1 MSSSNTVEL
10 GAPLDTGPSRPYVNL
25 THLASS
31 CLFSSA
37 RRTGSW
43 LPLPYIHTG
52 FIVHPFL
59 PTGQA
64 SSTSPKSPNFRNR
77 FSWSGIHRAGQTEA
91 AGATPDRGNI
101 YELALDVG
109 DEFFAFE
116 EYKCTIEEDGK
127 GDTWYR
133 G

>member
-1 MSSSNTVEL
+1 ML
-10 GAPLDTGPSRPYVNL
+10 IWL
-25 THLASS
+25 
-31 CLFSSA
+31 SA

-52 FIVHPFL
+52 FIVHPFT
-59 PTGQA
+59 PSGFA
-64 SSTSPKSPNFRNR
+64 SSIPPKSPNFRNR
-77 FSWSGIHRAGQTEA
+77 FSWSGIRKAGHQEGV
-91 AGATPDRGNI
+91 GATGGRGNI